1 MAEDI
6 DKSGASQ
13 GDLSIGGDGGIM
25 FLSDSHFYKFQA
37 GLGRATN
44 NTAELMA
51 LKLVLMLAA
60 QKGVQKFQIWDVLG
74 GCQYGN
80 FFAEAE
86 ILYIKSVFNETSF
99 NHVYR

>member
-60 QKGVQKFQIWDVLG
+60 QKGVQKFQMMGCSRGVSIWK
-74 GCQYGN
+74 
-80 FFAEAE
+80 FFC
-86 ILYIKSVFNETSF
+86 
-99 NHVYR
+99 